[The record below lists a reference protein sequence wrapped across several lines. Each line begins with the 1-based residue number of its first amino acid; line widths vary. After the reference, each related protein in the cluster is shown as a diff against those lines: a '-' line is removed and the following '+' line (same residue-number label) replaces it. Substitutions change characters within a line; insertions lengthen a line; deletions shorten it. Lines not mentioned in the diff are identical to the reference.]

1 MISFSD
7 FVSRIEYYEKRSE
20 GTGISERDERERE
33 RGKFVKRGKKRKGS
47 SCRVRGSTPLPFSLF
62 RRKKKEER
70 KERGGVDEARIFIHS
85 FFSHG
90 PRPLDSSTQTC
101 ANRRTGGEERPL
113 HPEYRGAREL
123 SAAGFYTTFVR
134 SNNSRGRARA
144 RKHNQTRRV
153 LRRRDRS

>member
-20 GTGISERDERERE
+20 GTGISERDERERQVRQAGE
-33 RGKFVKRGKKRKGS
+33 KEKRKFVPRSRIHS
-47 SCRVRGSTPLPFSLF
+47 ASFLSFS
-62 RRKKKEER
+62 KKEER
-70 KERGGVDEARIFIHS
+70 RGGVDEARIFIHS